1 MSTSTNIVNT
11 LKFEN
16 DFIGKI
22 LIRKNK
28 SKKKAVL
35 TLEKNQQTMKLIN
48 IAKLKGY
55 VKRNNQDKSVKKSM
69 GQKIL
74 QSNIM
79 LR

>member
-22 LIRKNK
+22 LVMKNK
-28 SKKKAVL
+28 SLKNPVL
-35 TLEKNQQTMKLIN
+35 TLEKYNQTMELIN